1 MRRVA
6 LSSLAVTLLA
16 GGLLVPGRAGA
27 DQAQASFA
35 VAVTL
40 HAASK
45 LPALEKLCPAARP
58 LDLLGVA
65 IRVDCPGR
73 LAASGTKTASNSPT
87 PPRPER
93 APEITVT
100 Y

>member
-16 GGLLVPGRAGA
+16 GGLLVPVRVSA

-45 LPALEKLCPAARP
+45 LPALEKLCPAATP

-65 IRVDCPGR
+65 IRVDCPAR
-73 LAASGTKTASNSPT
+73 ISGTKTASNAPAQ
-87 PPRPER
+87 PRLER
-93 APEITVT
+93 PAEITVT